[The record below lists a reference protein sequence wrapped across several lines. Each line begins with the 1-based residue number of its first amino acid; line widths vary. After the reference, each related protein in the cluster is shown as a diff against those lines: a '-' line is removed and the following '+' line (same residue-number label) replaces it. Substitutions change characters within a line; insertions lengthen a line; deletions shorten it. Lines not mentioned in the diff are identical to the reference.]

1 MRGEDPVIEQQV
13 DRGPRSDRGELLQQ
27 LDGLEQKMRRAIAP
41 HRPEFD
47 EDAAVGAELDVV
59 LGEGRAEEVA
69 AELFEAGPIVG
80 GNPDIGVEIEA
91 IELGLAGAA
100 RGGMA
105 EIRLVAEAADA
116 GAGAGAESDAALD
129 GMPLASVPCSS

>member
-1 MRGEDPVIEQQV
+1 
-13 DRGPRSDRGELLQQ
+13 
-27 LDGLEQKMRRAIAP
+27 
-41 HRPEFD
+41 
-47 EDAAVGAELDVV
+47 
-59 LGEGRAEEVA
+59 
-69 AELFEAGPIVG
+69 
-80 GNPDIGVEIEA
+80 VEIEA